1 MTPPAK
7 DPTPPAAH
15 SSPPTPTTHPTA
27 PAPAAPTASVT
38 ASATGDGAA
47 GFTTT
52 PAGARRVLGREVWL
66 VLGLSLGASG
76 VAAVISFVGV
86 LTSGKPLGG
95 QTAVIVGSRAP
106 GRPWLDLAWQ
116 VFAVVT
122 ALVPV
127 ALVGHLLVRT
137 RESFRTIGFDL
148 RERWRDLGRGTAI
161 AAIIGGAGLL
171 LYIGAH
177 ASGVNLTV
185 DPSQLPDYW
194 WRIPI
199 LVAVSAQNAVL
210 EEVIVLGYLN
220 HRLDQLGWSVRRAS
234 ATSALL
240 RGSYHLYQGLGGFAG
255 NVIMGVIFTYLYR
268 RWGRV
273 MPLVVAHTLI
283 DTTAL
288 IGATYLLGKVHWLP
302 S

>member
-1 MTPPAK
+1 MTSPAE
-7 DPTPPAAH
+7 DTPTPAELTTSP
-15 SSPPTPTTHPTA
+15 SPPVPGGV
-27 PAPAAPTASVT
+27 S
-38 ASATGDGAA
+38 
-47 GFTTT
+47 
-52 PAGARRVLGREVWL
+52 RRVLGREIWL
-66 VLGLSLGASG
+66 VLALSLGASG
-76 VAAVISFVGV
+76 VAAVISFAGV
-86 LTSGKPLGG
+86 LTSAKPISG

-106 GRPWLDLAWQ
+106 GRPWLDLSWQ
-116 VFAVVT
+116 VFAIVS

-127 ALVGHLLVRT
+127 ALVGHFLARGGETL
-137 RESFRTIGFDL
+137 RTIGFDL
-148 RERWRDLGRGTAI
+148 RDRLRDLGRGTAI

-171 LYIGAH
+171 FYIGAH
-177 ASGVNLTV
+177 ATGANLTV

-199 LVAVSAQNAVL
+199 LIAVSAQNAVL

-220 HRLDQLGWSVRRAS
+220 HRLDQLGWSVRRATV
-234 ATSALL
+234 TSSLI

-255 NVIMGVIFTYLYR
+255 NVIMGVIFTWLYR

-283 DTTAL
+283 DTAAL
-288 IGATYLLGKVHWLP
+288 IGATYLLGKVSWLP

>member
-1 MTPPAK
+1 M
-7 DPTPPAAH
+7 
-15 SSPPTPTTHPTA
+15 
-27 PAPAAPTASVT
+27 
-38 ASATGDGAA
+38 
-47 GFTTT
+47 
-52 PAGARRVLGREVWL
+52 
-66 VLGLSLGASG
+66 
-76 VAAVISFVGV
+76 
-86 LTSGKPLGG
+86 
-95 QTAVIVGSRAP
+95 
-106 GRPWLDLAWQ
+106 
-116 VFAVVT
+116 VT

-127 ALVGHLLVRT
+127 VLVGHLLVRGK
-137 RESFRTIGFDL
+137 ESLSTIGFDL
-148 RERWRDLGRGTAI
+148 RDRRRDLGRGTAI
-161 AAIIGGAGLL
+161 AAVIGGAGLL
-171 LYIGAH
+171 FYIGAH
-177 ASGVNLTV
+177 AAGVNLTV

-199 LVAVSAQNAVL
+199 LFAVSAQNAVL

-220 HRLDQLGWSVRRAS
+220 HRLDQLGWSVRRAT

-288 IGATYLLGKVHWLP
+288 IGATYLLGKVSWLP

>member
-1 MTPPAK
+1 
-7 DPTPPAAH
+7 
-15 SSPPTPTTHPTA
+15 
-27 PAPAAPTASVT
+27 
-38 ASATGDGAA
+38 
-47 GFTTT
+47 
-52 PAGARRVLGREVWL
+52 VLSREVWI
-66 VLGLSLGASG
+66 VLALSLGASG
-76 VAAVISFVGV
+76 VAAVISFLGV
-86 LTSGKPLGG
+86 LTSAKPISG

-106 GRPWLDLAWQ
+106 GRPWLDLTWQ

-127 ALVGHLLVRT
+127 VLVGHLLARGGESLRT
-137 RESFRTIGFDL
+137 LGFDL
-148 RERWRDLGRGTAI
+148 RQRARDLGRGTAI

-171 LYIGAH
+171 LYLGAY
-177 ASGVNLTV
+177 ATGVNLTV

-199 LVAVSAQNAVL
+199 LIAVSAENAIL

-220 HRLDQLGWSVRRAS
+220 HRLDQLGWSPVRS
-234 ATSALL
+234 TVTSALV

-255 NVIMGVIFTYLYR
+255 TVLMGLIFGYLYR

-283 DTTAL
+283 DTVAL
-288 IGATYLLGKVHWLP
+288 IGATYLLGKVSWLP